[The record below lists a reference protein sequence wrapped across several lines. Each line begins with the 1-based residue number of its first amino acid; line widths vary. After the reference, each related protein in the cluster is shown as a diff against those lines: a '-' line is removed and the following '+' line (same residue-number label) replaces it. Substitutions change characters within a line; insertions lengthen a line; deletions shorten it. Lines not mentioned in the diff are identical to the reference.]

1 MATKGSS
8 LFEKDKLIR
17 TTVQLR
23 TSQHKALESLSG
35 PGKSISHLVRTAVDI
50 YLEPIYEQA
59 HEDQKMDRM
68 LSELEQ
74 AENRMEELNEKLD
87 QNLQH
92 QSKIF
97 LIISELLLSKK

>member
-1 MATKGSS
+1 MDIQ
-8 LFEKDKLIR
+8 DKLVR

-23 TSQHKALESLSG
+23 SSQHKALESLSG

-59 HEDQKMDRM
+59 HEDQKMDKF

-74 AENRMEELNEKLD
+74 AENKMEQLNEKAISIEDIFDDLK
-87 QNLQH
+87 
-92 QSKIF
+92 SKV
-97 LIISELLLSKK
+97 